1 MAGLAREGK
10 ALSERKKYVV
20 LEDARLRKKI
30 EEEAELIARLQQ
42 IQLVTNDISNLAKE
56 LASVYEVSLE
66 PFTPLVYKLVD
77 QFAQEFD
84 RYGLDEI
91 VVAAIAPLVRRM
103 ATNWDPLKEPKE
115 FISVFR
121 GWRRAL
127 KVNKNV
133 EEQENS
139 QLDVYGARMKVAS
152 PPPEV

>member
-77 QFAQEFD
+77 QFAQEFE

>member
-1 MAGLAREGK
+1 
-10 ALSERKKYVV
+10 V
-20 LEDARLRKKI
+20 
-30 EEEAELIARLQQ
+30 RLQQ
-42 IQLVTNDISNLAKE
+42 IQLVANDINNLAKE

-103 ATNWDPLKEPKE
+103 TTSWDPLKEPKE

-133 EEQENS
+133 EEQEDS
-139 QLDVYGARMKVAS
+139 RVDVYGARMKVTS
-152 PPPEV
+152 PPLEV